1 VKIYGLPNI
10 APKKEVVMKVATLA
24 GELVVVNEVSLI
36 KIGPMRVK
44 LNCRDPL
51 KLRGFVI
58 IFFNN
63 IWYVI

>member
-24 GELVVVNEVSLI
+24 GELVVVDEVSLI

-44 LNCRDPL
+44 LNCRDAL
-51 KLRGFVI
+51 
-58 IFFNN
+58 
-63 IWYVI
+63 